1 LLERALQQTAL
12 YSYNGAKIQLIKD
25 FSVFVHVS
33 TGEGLMNQ
41 SDTGSKDV
49 VSENTEL
56 IHRTVMAIAA
66 SEYIPDL
73 ENLLEKAESNGWTAL
88 VAAIRKILEGER
100 DLSRIAGLDEEDRL
114 IVTAILRGIVDP
126 SSLPDLTNVIDPAVA
141 APSMAA
147 MIQAAAGGNPEANEA
162 IKLIGEQMVG
172 TNDDFSRIP
181 EIIHRIV
188 IGERRK
194 EVLSEGLGPV
204 GASLVHAILDELGKL
219 EI

>member
-1 LLERALQQTAL
+1 
-12 YSYNGAKIQLIKD
+12 
-25 FSVFVHVS
+25 
-33 TGEGLMNQ
+33 MNQ